1 MWKIIL
7 LLLVSLGT
15 VPAVLGDKSWLFN
28 QDFSQNSN
36 FFGKVEIEQDKKF
49 PEFFGA
55 KFSSDSPIYRI
66 PSSEQFNYIDDFAVE
81 AVFRSDEINDYRTI
95 LWKGDRSQNPQRVQF
110 FVSTINGKLEFKF
123 KDGKGEWYNFITS
136 KPVIFPG
143 LWYRVIV
150 KFKGGYAKI
159 WVNGR
164 ECAVGNAY
172 WKATPLQALVKNNDP
187 LYIGSG
193 NYGNRIGMFFC
204 GIIREIRIASP
215 ASKLTVDPEKDK
227 KFEARS
233 FQRLIQEAHD
243 SLLDCEKLLKKIGT
257 DKSLAYLKTQKNE
270 LDQFYRQLQD
280 VVKNSEYD
288 SVQPVYGKLQRKLD
302 TFRTRLQQEYDK
314 IARSIFFKKL
324 AKHADFTVA
333 TLPTG
338 KGFRKSPQ
346 AYQTFEQHDV
356 VSMRAARGEVESFQI
371 IPMAGN
377 AATRISIDFSGFI
390 SENTGKSL
398 PRVATWG
405 VIRDVTATQTMLGS
419 DERARLQY
427 IGSWPDI
434 VMDGNPASVM
444 IPAEDVTPLLFRVSV
459 PRTAVS
465 GDYEGVIT
473 LANASGKKS
482 LTVKLHVYP
491 FDLPERNSI
500 PIAFSFFKHFYSD
513 WFGSLTPEQNGLI
526 NHFLLSY
533 RIPPNNIYAG
543 TLTPSIE
550 EQQEFNLNFATA
562 GYLCPAK
569 PYTMEKLNS
578 LVETFRKSLKPLEE
592 AGLAKHTYLYSFDEI
607 SCLEPERQEEG
618 FAAARQI
625 LGVLKQEF
633 PWLPRVQTSAP
644 IAELLSE
651 FDIWCPTFDYFD
663 PSNQARYDFQKEG
676 IKFWWYSADG
686 PQKPYPNFFLGYPLL
701 DSRVIMTMTY
711 MNKID
716 GILYWCINREWAT
729 NLSNK
734 AAFLEKCS
742 GWKPLIISPFSKQEK
757 MLNGMGNLVY
767 PGPGGIIRPSLRLEN
782 LRDGIEDYELYKL
795 LEQRIAK
802 LEQLHSPDLI
812 SLVRKAKQVL
822 VVPSSV
828 ATSIRSY
835 NHDPRALMKHHDTV
849 GDMIETIDKVLAET
863 K

>member
-66 PSSEQFNYIDDFAVE
+66 PSSKQFNYIDDFAVE

-288 SVQPVYGKLQRKLD
+288 SVQPVY
-302 TFRTRLQQEYDK
+302 
-314 IARSIFFKKL
+314 
-324 AKHADFTVA
+324 
-333 TLPTG
+333 
-338 KGFRKSPQ
+338 
-346 AYQTFEQHDV
+346 
-356 VSMRAARGEVESFQI
+356 
-371 IPMAGN
+371 
-377 AATRISIDFSGFI
+377 
-390 SENTGKSL
+390 
-398 PRVATWG
+398 
-405 VIRDVTATQTMLGS
+405 
-419 DERARLQY
+419 
-427 IGSWPDI
+427 
-434 VMDGNPASVM
+434 
-444 IPAEDVTPLLFRVSV
+444 
-459 PRTAVS
+459 
-465 GDYEGVIT
+465 
-473 LANASGKKS
+473 
-482 LTVKLHVYP
+482 
-491 FDLPERNSI
+491 
-500 PIAFSFFKHFYSD
+500 
-513 WFGSLTPEQNGLI
+513 
-526 NHFLLSY
+526 
-533 RIPPNNIYAG
+533 
-543 TLTPSIE
+543 
-550 EQQEFNLNFATA
+550 
-562 GYLCPAK
+562 
-569 PYTMEKLNS
+569 
-578 LVETFRKSLKPLEE
+578 
-592 AGLAKHTYLYSFDEI
+592 
-607 SCLEPERQEEG
+607 
-618 FAAARQI
+618 
-625 LGVLKQEF
+625 
-633 PWLPRVQTSAP
+633 
-644 IAELLSE
+644 
-651 FDIWCPTFDYFD
+651 
-663 PSNQARYDFQKEG
+663 
-676 IKFWWYSADG
+676 
-686 PQKPYPNFFLGYPLL
+686 
-701 DSRVIMTMTY
+701 
-711 MNKID
+711 
-716 GILYWCINREWAT
+716 
-729 NLSNK
+729 
-734 AAFLEKCS
+734 
-742 GWKPLIISPFSKQEK
+742 
-757 MLNGMGNLVY
+757 
-767 PGPGGIIRPSLRLEN
+767 
-782 LRDGIEDYELYKL
+782 
-795 LEQRIAK
+795 
-802 LEQLHSPDLI
+802 
-812 SLVRKAKQVL
+812 
-822 VVPSSV
+822 
-828 ATSIRSY
+828 
-835 NHDPRALMKHHDTV
+835 
-849 GDMIETIDKVLAET
+849 
-863 K
+863 